1 MASSE
6 WTLYFVLIML
16 HYSPQ
21 TFYYPSLPM
30 CNNKT
35 NVIYIGRD
43 TIHPHTQTSC
53 RQLFVFSS
61 GGTMWFPVFDLGF
74 GIFGSLAM
82 LKKQN
87 TDFINYRRHFAV
99 HGSLVHLSLDYYIV
113 TQVAALSVCTIRISS
128 MCLIQSL
135 NNNPS
140 LLQFETYFR
149 KFDSRW

>member
-1 MASSE
+1 
-6 WTLYFVLIML
+6 ML

-21 TFYYPSLPM
+21 TFYDPSLPM
-30 CNNKT
+30 CHNKT
-35 NVIYIGRD
+35 HVIYIGRD
-43 TIHPHTQTSC
+43 TIHPHILQAA
-53 RQLFVFSS
+53 VHFSS
-61 GGTMWFPVFDLGF
+61 GEQCDFQSSIWDLGF